1 MSYFSRLLLAASA
14 SVLLTNC
21 GLINTA
27 LRLAPMAMMFVEAD
41 GTSHTSESCLK
52 RGKQVEDRGI
62 FVSPALPQAAKDS
75 GLAAR

>member
-1 MSYFSRLLLAASA
+1 MSYFSRLLLALVT

-27 LRLAPMAMMFVEAD
+27 LRLAPMAMMLVEAD
-41 GTSHTSESCLK
+41 GTSDSCLK
-52 RGKQVEDRGI
+52 RGKQVEARGI
-62 FVSPALPQAAKDS
+62 FVPPALPQAAKDS